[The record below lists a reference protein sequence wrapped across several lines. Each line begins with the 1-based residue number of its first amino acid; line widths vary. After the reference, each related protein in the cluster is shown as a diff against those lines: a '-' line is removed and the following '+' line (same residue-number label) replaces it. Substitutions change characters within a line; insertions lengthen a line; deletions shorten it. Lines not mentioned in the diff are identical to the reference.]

1 MKPGTCDVKI
11 REAGPDGKKIGK
23 VVGVASYEIF
33 DTVAE
38 ASAHLGEDKTLDL
51 INAQHRTNELNR
63 VRGVHRPGGISKTA
77 LRNEAM
83 KVITGEEWMTVAGNP
98 AAMDALIEKK
108 MEEIK
113 TTKLAENSGVDG
125 EEGEQD

>member
-1 MKPGTCDVKI
+1 MKPGTCEVKI
-11 REAGPDGKKIGK
+11 RKDDGNGNKVST
-23 VVGVASYEIF
+23 VVGVANYEIF

-38 ASAHLGEDKTLDL
+38 AAEHLGEVKTLDL

-63 VRGVHRPGGISKTA
+63 VRGLNRPGGISKTA

-83 KVITGEEWMTVAGNP
+83 QVITGAEWVSVAGDK
-98 AAMDALIEKK
+98 AKMDALIEAK

-113 TTKLAENSGVDG
+113 AEKFGANGSADDS
-125 EEGEQD
+125 EDES